1 MNTSHAEQD
10 RVTDIFYN
18 HRRATMRRKSL
29 KYRVLMRVSN
39 ALGFVSNF
47 LYFLAQG
54 HSLPSCWRMSGN
66 TI

>member
-10 RVTDIFYN
+10 RVTNIFYN

-29 KYRVLMRVSN
+29 KYRLLMGLSN
-39 ALGFVSNF
+39 WLGFISNF
-47 LYFLAQG
+47 FYFMAQG
-54 HSLPSCWRMSGN
+54 HSLASCWRMSGS